1 MKDDLQ
7 ENIKAELQQ
16 ETVEVQAKPQQEQP
30 DSVEK
35 VGEQPKEK
43 KDPKIL
49 NPEEDHVAV
58 DDIDAARML
67 KKSIA
72 ANAREDERPFSSTL
86 TLRKILGGDILN
98 AQFIRRQVWLVVL
111 IVFFTIIYVSNR
123 YSCQKYLLQID
134 KLNEELKDAK
144 YRALSSNSL
153 VTEKCRE
160 SHILEMLKTNADST
174 LRIPTQPPYII
185 NVPNK

>member
-1 MKDDLQ
+1 MADNQHKVSALEDIPTTPNLADK
-7 ENIKAELQQ
+7 KAEK
-16 ETVEVQAKPQQEQP
+16 EAGN
-30 DSVEK
+30 
-35 VGEQPKEK
+35 VGDKDK
-43 KDPKIL
+43 KSNVKAAESL

-67 KKSIA
+67 KKAIVENTKEEDSLLT
-72 ANAREDERPFSSTL
+72 ANL

-98 AQFIRRQVWLVVL
+98 AQFVRRQIWLFVL
-111 IVFFTIIYVSNR
+111 IAGFMLLYVSNR
-123 YSCQKYLLQID
+123 YSCQKELLQID
-134 KLNEELKDAK
+134 KLTEELKDAK

-160 SHILEMLKTNADST
+160 SHILEMLKNNADST
-174 LRIPTQPPYII
+174 LHIPNQPPYII

>member
-1 MKDDLQ
+1 MKENLQ
-7 ENIKAELQQ
+7 EESQQ
-16 ETVEVQAKPQQEQP
+16 QTVDIQAKPEEKPQEEL
-30 DSVEK
+30 SGKASKAE
-35 VGEQPKEK
+35 EK
-43 KDPKIL
+43 KDSKIL

-72 ANAREDERPFSSTL
+72 ANAREDERPFSSKL

-111 IVFFTIIYVSNR
+111 IVFFMIIYVSNR

-160 SHILEMLKTNADST
+160 SHILEMLKANADSM

-185 NVPNK
+185 NVPNN

>member
-1 MKDDLQ
+1 MADNQNNVSTTEDISATAAPV
-7 ENIKAELQQ
+7 ENKTEDTA
-16 ETVEVQAKPQQEQP
+16 
-30 DSVEK
+30 EK
-35 VGEQPKEK
+35 VGKKEK
-43 KDPKIL
+43 KPQGKMTEPL

-67 KKSIA
+67 KKAIVE
-72 ANAREDERPFSSTL
+72 NTREDDNLLTANL

-98 AQFIRRQVWLVVL
+98 AQFVRRQIWLFVL
-111 IVFFTIIYVSNR
+111 IAGFMLLYVSNR
-123 YSCQKYLLQID
+123 YSCQKELLQID
-134 KLNEELKDAK
+134 QLTEELKDAK

-160 SHILEMLKTNADST
+160 SHILEMLKNNADST
-174 LRIPTQPPYII
+174 LHIPNQPPYII